1 MAGQKARRLGGLLAV
16 GAALAV
22 AAPAAAQT
30 SGAERF
36 TGAIVASDT
45 SGERQVVTSVV
56 VAKGVFNG
64 VGRIVEVPNLP
75 GDPDNVS
82 RDDLV
87 FAGGSLHLV
96 STTLDFSF
104 SLDPRSCAITARLQ
118 QTGEIVGGTGRFAG
132 ASGSSTATVTGRG
145 ITARNPDGSCSL
157 EQPTLFEVDAI
168 ASQGT
173 LSF

>member
-1 MAGQKARRLGGLLAV
+1 MAGQRARRLGGVLVV

-36 TGAIVASDT
+36 TGVIVASGA
-45 SGERQVVTSVV
+45 SGERQVIGSVV
-56 VAKGVFNG
+56 VGRGVFNG

-75 GDPDNVS
+75 TDPDNVA

-87 FAGGSLHLV
+87 FTGGSLHLV
-96 STTLDFSF
+96 STTIDFSF
-104 SLDPRSCAITARLQ
+104 SVNPRSCAITASLQ

-132 ASGSSTATVTGRG
+132 ASGSSTATVTARG
-145 ITARNPDGSCSL
+145 LTARNPDGSCSL
-157 EQPTLFEVDAI
+157 EHATLYEVDTI
-168 ASQGT
+168 TSNGT